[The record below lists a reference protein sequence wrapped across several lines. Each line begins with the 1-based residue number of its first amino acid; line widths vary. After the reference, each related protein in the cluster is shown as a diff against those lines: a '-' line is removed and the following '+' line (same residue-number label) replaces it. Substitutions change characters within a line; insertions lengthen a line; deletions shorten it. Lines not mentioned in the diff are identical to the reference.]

1 MNFFPFPDNV
11 KLLST
16 PRFLDGGK
24 SKHNF
29 GNFNLALH
37 VNDEKNI
44 VLANRDLLSIKYDL
58 PSAPVWINQVH
69 SNISVNA
76 DSISSVIEA
85 DASYSKKIGTVCAVL
100 TADCLPIFVSN
111 KQGTVVGIAHAG
123 WRGLV
128 DGIIESLIES
138 FDSNSEDLI
147 VHLGPAISQLSFE
160 VGKEVRSEY
169 LSKNEDFISCF
180 NCLNYKYYLDL
191 YDAARVVLKSFGVES
206 ISGGNRCTYNE
217 PDQFFSYRRDGH
229 TSGRM
234 AHLIW
239 IDSTK
244 RDNFS
249 SPL

>member
-1 MNFFPFPDNV
+1 MNFFTFPDNV

-44 VLANRDLLSIKYDL
+44 VLGNRDLLLRKYDL

-147 VHLGPAISQLSFE
+147 VHLGPAISQLSYE
-160 VGKEVRSEY
+160 VGLDVKSQY
-169 LSKNEDFISCF
+169 LSKNKSFESCF
-180 NCLNYKYYLDL
+180 TFKNDKYYLDL
-191 YDAARVVLKSFGVES
+191 YGAAKLVLKSYGIS
-206 ISGGNRCTYNE
+206 LISGGDRCTLKEVAEY
-217 PDQFFSYRRDGH
+217 FSYRRDGEF
-229 TSGRM
+229 SGRM

-239 IDSTK
+239 MEGH
-244 RDNFS
+244 
-249 SPL
+249 